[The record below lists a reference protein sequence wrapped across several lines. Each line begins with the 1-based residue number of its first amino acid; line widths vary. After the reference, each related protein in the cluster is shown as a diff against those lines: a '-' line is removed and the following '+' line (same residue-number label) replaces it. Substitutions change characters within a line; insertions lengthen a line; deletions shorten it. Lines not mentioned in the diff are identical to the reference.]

1 MNAPDRTGHE
11 VVVTL
16 RRIIR
21 AIDLHSRR
29 LTREFG
35 LTGPQ
40 LLILTEISR
49 GGGLTVGDVA
59 HRVHLSQATVTV
71 VVDRLEETGLVV
83 RTRDV
88 VDRRRVHLA
97 MTERAAKLLDTRPS
111 LLQERF
117 MERFGRLRSEEQ
129 HAILDSLTRVA
140 RMMDV
145 EEIPV
150 PPTLTGGLLPGLDA
164 AAETEK

>member
-49 GGGLTVGDVA
+49 GEELTVGEVA
-59 HRVHLSQATVTV
+59 HRAHLSQATVTV
-71 VVDRLEETGLVV
+71 VVDRLEEGGLVV

-88 VDRRRVHLA
+88 IDRRRVHLA

-111 LLQERF
+111 LLQDRF
-117 MERFGRLRSEEQ
+117 MERFGGLRDEEQ
-129 HAILDSLTRVA
+129 LAILDSLTRVA
-140 RMMDV
+140 RMMDA
-145 EEIPV
+145 EDIPV

-164 AAETEK
+164 AVETEQ

>member
-1 MNAPDRTGHE
+1 M
-11 VVVTL
+11 TL

-49 GGGLTVGDVA
+49 GEELTVGEVA
-59 HRVHLSQATVTV
+59 HRAHLSQATVTV
-71 VVDRLEETGLVV
+71 VVDRLEEGGLVV

-88 VDRRRVHLA
+88 IDRRRVHLA

-111 LLQERF
+111 LLQDRF
-117 MERFGRLRSEEQ
+117 MERFGGLR
-129 HAILDSLTRVA
+129 
-140 RMMDV
+140 
-145 EEIPV
+145 
-150 PPTLTGGLLPGLDA
+150 
-164 AAETEK
+164 